1 VSWETRTGKGRYYT
15 RNRREGGRFVREYLG
30 TGEYGEYFAAL
41 DAQARAERIERADAE
56 RAAIA
61 DLTDLDQRV
70 AVYATSVKA
79 AAHEALVAAG
89 YKRHQ
94 RGEWRK
100 TRGQA

>member
-1 VSWETRTGKGRYYT
+1 MSWETRNGKGRYYT
-15 RNRREGGRFVREYLG
+15 RNRREGGRHVREYVG
-30 TGEYGEYFAAL
+30 SGAYGEYFANL
-41 DAQARAERIERADAE
+41 DAFARAERIDHAEAE

-61 DLTDLDQRV
+61 ELTDLDHRV
-70 AVYATSVKA
+70 ATYATSVKA

-100 TRGQA
+100 TRAQA